1 MGKGEGV
8 EMERRGARLEMGRTG
23 GNWKGR
29 EMGGGGQHSAIVQFE
44 SLVQQFISASDI
56 STGFRSLMALG
67 TMTSNREACL
77 ATKIHTGGHETV
89 ASHFCKIESTAHSYH

>member
-1 MGKGEGV
+1 
-8 EMERRGARLEMGRTG
+8 MERRGARLEMGRTG
-23 GNWKGR
+23 GNGKGR

-77 ATKIHTGGHETV
+77 ATKIHIGGHETV
-89 ASHFCKIESTAHSYH
+89 AVR

>member
-1 MGKGEGV
+1 MGKGEGGRDGK
-8 EMERRGARLEMGRTG
+8 ERGEVRDGKDRRKWEGEGDG
-23 GNWKGR
+23 G
-29 EMGGGGQHSAIVQFE
+29 GGGGQHSAIVQFE

-77 ATKIHTGGHETV
+77 ATKIHIGGHETV
-89 ASHFCKIESTAHSYH
+89 AVR